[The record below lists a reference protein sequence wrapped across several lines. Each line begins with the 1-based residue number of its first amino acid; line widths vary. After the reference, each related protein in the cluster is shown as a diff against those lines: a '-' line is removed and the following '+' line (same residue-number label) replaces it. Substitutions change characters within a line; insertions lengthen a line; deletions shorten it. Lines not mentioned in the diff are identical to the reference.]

1 VFWRL
6 VASGVSVSDAA
17 AGAGVSRSGAQ
28 KWFRNAGGVIPQHV
42 LVEPSGRYLSGLD
55 RSTIMVGLAQG
66 MSVRA
71 IAGLIGRAPSTV
83 SREIRRNR
91 SARGGYQAA
100 RAELWAQ
107 RRRARPKPSK
117 LARDPVL
124 REWVQSGLVARW
136 SPEQISRRLVVE
148 FPTQERM
155 RVSAETIYQSIYVQ
169 GRGSLRRQV
178 EVRVRT
184 GRTLRKPRRQHAA
197 DRRRMGARFPGMVLI
212 SDRPAEIEDRAVPGH
227 WEGDLIVGTDGK
239 SQIGTL
245 VERSTRY
252 CLLLHLPGSK
262 EANVVADAMIATIR
276 ALPGPLIRSITWDQG
291 IELAAHPKITLATEV
306 EIYFCDPHSPW
317 QRGTNENT
325 NGLLRQYF
333 PKGTDLSI
341 HSAEHLAF
349 VAAELNGRPRKT
361 LDWRTPTEA
370 FEQLLLT
377 TQEQTGVAT
386 TP

>member
-1 VFWRL
+1 
-6 VASGVSVSDAA
+6 
-17 AGAGVSRSGAQ
+17 
-28 KWFRNAGGVIPQHV
+28 
-42 LVEPSGRYLSGLD
+42 
-55 RSTIMVGLAQG
+55 
-66 MSVRA
+66 
-71 IAGLIGRAPSTV
+71 
-83 SREIRRNR
+83 
-91 SARGGYQAA
+91 
-100 RAELWAQ
+100 
-107 RRRARPKPSK
+107 
-117 LARDPVL
+117 
-124 REWVQSGLVARW
+124 
-136 SPEQISRRLVVE
+136 
-148 FPTQERM
+148 
-155 RVSAETIYQSIYVQ
+155 
-169 GRGSLRRQV
+169 
-178 EVRVRT
+178 
-184 GRTLRKPRRQHAA
+184 
-197 DRRRMGARFPGMVLI
+197 
-212 SDRPAEIEDRAVPGH
+212 
-227 WEGDLIVGTDGK
+227 
-239 SQIGTL
+239 

-262 EANVVADAMIATIR
+262 EADVVADAMIATIR

-291 IELAAHPKITLATEV
+291 IELAAHPKITLATDV

-317 QRGTNENT
+317 QRGSNENT